1 MSDVRV
7 VLRGEVGL
15 VLCREV
21 EVVLRGEEIFKER
34 RGGGV
39 YIGEGGCWKFALVN
53 RPPATGDRRQA
64 RDSTIAIARL
74 SAVAM
79 RVMEGLG
86 EWNRGDSRR
95 RVVILGHV

>member
-34 RGGGV
+34 RGGGEEV
-39 YIGEGGCWKFALVN
+39 FI
-53 RPPATGDRRQA
+53 
-64 RDSTIAIARL
+64 
-74 SAVAM
+74 
-79 RVMEGLG
+79 
-86 EWNRGDSRR
+86 
-95 RVVILGHV
+95 